1 MSLVRY
7 ARSTTFP
14 PTTVMKTIRKLLLFS
29 LLPTVCSFVCSA
41 ATHVVLPGQSLQA
54 AINGAASGDT
64 IVLPTT
70 GAFPEN
76 ITITGKALR
85 IRGLRQATTT

>member
-1 MSLVRY
+1 
-7 ARSTTFP
+7 
-14 PTTVMKTIRKLLLFS
+14 MKTIRQLILAAGILS
-29 LLPTVCSFVCSA
+29 ACSFSHA